1 MKNILSFINTYRHKS
16 SNFVFINEFIL
27 SSSIFSILLILILYI
42 EKTFYLSMGNR
53 KLYFIFYI
61 SFLFIIYF
69 YSIIKWAISYFSLFN
84 NNTDEDISK
93 KLSFNFLD
101 IKDRLLN
108 IIQLNKIS
116 PELDLTQL
124 AIKNIQKD
132 PKHYFDL
139 FIKKFI
145 SFLFIDLNSSHPKY
159 YDFLHYINF
168 YEKKKN

>member
-1 MKNILSFINTYRHKS
+1 
-16 SNFVFINEFIL
+16 
-27 SSSIFSILLILILYI
+27 
-42 EKTFYLSMGNR
+42 MGNR

-69 YSIIKWAISYFSLFN
+69 YSLIKWAISYFSLFN

-124 AIKNIQKD
+124 AIKNMGEHLNSIKLSDHHFQINKNRLYLLVSFIFISIFIIYFNLKD
-132 PKHYFDL
+132 PLFRLVNYNKHYSPPLPFV
-139 FIKKFI
+139 IET
-145 SFLFIDLNSSHPKY
+145 
-159 YDFLHYINF
+159 
-168 YEKKKN
+168 EKTEYKVLSGDTLEIFFNG